1 MDWRAESLKNGIA
14 ERDFW
19 KMTLGEVIRASEAHT
34 AQLKERARLDFL
46 QALSIGLFFGSAI
59 SGKNVPKIEDIYPE
73 FFGSEE
79 AEEARKK
86 AEEEERM
93 SRSAANFMNFATA
106 FNKRFEQNGDRELKS
121 ENNG

>member
-19 KMTLGEVIRASEAHT
+19 DMTLGEVIRASEAHT
-34 AQLKERARLDFL
+34 ALLKERARFDFL

-73 FFGSEE
+73 FFGSKE
-79 AEEARKK
+79 AEEAQKE
-86 AEEEERM
+86 AETEERM
-93 SRSAANFMNFATA
+93 NRSAANFMNFATA
-106 FNKRFEQNGDRELKS
+106 FNKRFENGDRKSES